1 MTSPST
7 GDAESTAAQQWADGL
22 AQWALPAEIL
32 DAAPRVPFVFAPEM
46 FAAPEPGTF
55 ERSQS
60 TLRAAEAVP
69 AGGSV
74 LDVGCGGGA
83 AAFALATP
91 AGELFGTD
99 RQRDMTELFMA
110 TAAQRGVKASVY
122 PGLWPDIADDVP
134 MADVVVSNNVLYNVP
149 QIIDFAF
156 AMDRRARNRV
166 VIEITRDHP
175 QTVRK
180 PLWKHFWNLDRPDVP
195 TSDVAAAALRE
206 GGLDV
211 RVEQTV
217 GTARDDSRAVPV
229 DAAFWCR
236 LLCLPPEREPEV
248 AEQLVGIEFPTER
261 VTIWWDTGR

>member
-1 MTSPST
+1 M
-7 GDAESTAAQQWADGL
+7 TAAQEWAAGL

-32 DAAPRVPFVFAPEM
+32 DAAPLTPFVFTPEM

-55 ERSQS
+55 EPSQS
-60 TLRAAEAVP
+60 TLRAAEALP
-69 AGGSV
+69 PGGSV

-83 AAFALATP
+83 AAFALLPA

-99 RQRDMTELFMA
+99 RQHDMTELFMA

-134 MADVVVSNNVLYNVP
+134 VADVVVSNNVLYNVP
-149 QIIDFAF
+149 KIVDFAL
-156 AMDRRARNRV
+156 AMDRHARHRV
-166 VIEITRDHP
+166 VIEITRNHP

-195 TSDVAAAALRE
+195 TSDIAAAALRE
-206 GGLDV
+206 GGLAV
-211 RVEQTV
+211 HVEQTV
-217 GTARDDSRAVPV
+217 GTARNATRAAPV

-236 LLCLPPEREPEV
+236 MLCLPPERESEV
-248 AEQLVGIEFPTER
+248 AEQLVGIGFPTER
-261 VTIWWDTGR
+261 ATIWWDTER